1 MGSLQKSIEQNLL
14 WNKTLVEYLI
24 VSTDAIK
31 EDMAVDIPAFPR
43 NRPQSLILVWDPTAC
58 RHLRRSLKLL
68 ILYQILKLLRAAV
81 LGMLPLSWSWTDTS
95 RPTKFSP
102 FTQPHYLVFRKTKRH
117 VKDQWWIRKK
127 QDWCN
132 LMRLVSLFLSKIL
145 KLPSLSSSHQFT
157 HHNPPTVPFQVIC
170 GTVTSPLWSTLF
182 PQMQMFSL
190 LPTSENRTKSLY
202 KRPMEKKCKKQRN

>member
-1 MGSLQKSIEQNLL
+1 MQTPQTVTEATDSLPDPKVAQSCSTRNVV
-14 WNKTLVEYLI
+14 LVLE
-24 VSTDAIK
+24 
-31 EDMAVDIPAFPR
+31 
-43 NRPQSLILVWDPTAC
+43 
-58 RHLRRSLKLL
+58 LK
-68 ILYQILKLLRAAV
+68 
-81 LGMLPLSWSWTDTS
+81 SWTDTS

-157 HHNPPTVPFQVIC
+157 HHNPPTVPFQAIC